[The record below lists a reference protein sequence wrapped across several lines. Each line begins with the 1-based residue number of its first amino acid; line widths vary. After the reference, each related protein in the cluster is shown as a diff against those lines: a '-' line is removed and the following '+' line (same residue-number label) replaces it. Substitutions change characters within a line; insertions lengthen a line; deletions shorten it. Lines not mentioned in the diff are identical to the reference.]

1 MVRPAGVEPATIR
14 VGGGDSIHLSY
25 GRLSVWHARKEL
37 NPQPSALEAPALPIE
52 LPTYNLAETVGFE
65 PTCRVN
71 DAFLSREA
79 FSATQARLHMRNDVV
94 VLFGAA
100 HLNRTGSYAFSARRT
115 HQLYQSG
122 NNLAETVRFE
132 LTSRV
137 NDAFLSREAFSATQ
151 ARLHM
156 RNDVVVLF
164 GAAHLNRTGSY
175 AFSARRTHQLYQ
187 SGNNVAETVRFEL
200 TSRWVAPAACFPSR
214 SLRPLGHIS
223 MNVLCSTGWA
233 RTSVP
238 FQAL

>member
-151 ARLHM
+151 ARLRI
-156 RNDVVVLF
+156 RNDVVVCVWCRPPDS
-164 GAAHLNRTGSY
+164 NRFLRI
-175 AFSARRTHQLYQ
+175 FSAPY
-187 SGNNVAETVRFEL
+187 
-200 TSRWVAPAACFPSR
+200 APAYTRAAIIWR
-214 SLRPLGHIS
+214 R
-223 MNVLCSTGWA
+223 
-233 RTSVP
+233 R
-238 FQAL
+238 

>member
-1 MVRPAGVEPATIR
+1 MQFQRLPSASIDLPPTRSKTNFMVRPAGVEPATIR
-14 VGGGDSIHLSY
+14 AG
-25 GRLSVWHARKEL
+25 KEL

-52 LPTYNLAETVGFE
+52 LPTYNLAETVRFE
-65 PTCRVN
+65 LTCRVN
-71 DAFLSREA
+71 DAFFSREA
-79 FSATQARLHMRNDVV
+79 FSATQARLHMRNDVI
-94 VLFGAA
+94 
-100 HLNRTGSYAFSARRT
+100 
-115 HQLYQSG
+115 
-122 NNLAETVRFE
+122 
-132 LTSRV
+132 
-137 NDAFLSREAFSATQ
+137 
-151 ARLHM
+151 
-156 RNDVVVLF
+156 VLF

-214 SLRPLGHIS
+214 SLRPLGHVS

>member
-1 MVRPAGVEPATIR
+1 MQFQRLPSASIDLPPTRSKTNFMVRPAGVEPAAIR

-122 NNLAETVRFE
+122 NNLAETVGFE
-132 LTSRV
+132 PTC
-137 NDAFLSREAFSATQ
+137 
-151 ARLHM
+151 
-156 RNDVVVLF
+156 
-164 GAAHLNRTGSY
+164 
-175 AFSARRTHQLYQ
+175 
-187 SGNNVAETVRFEL
+187 
-200 TSRWVAPAACFPSR
+200 RWVAPAACFPSR
-214 SLRPLGHIS
+214 SLRPLGHVS